1 MIGARGGLKPLLRLM
16 RKMRFQNDFDAYAT
30 VIQFVSRRALRLG
43 GYRPL
48 VLYGPM
54 GCGKTRI
61 VHCDRCGKEITVPEN
76 SNVTEEWILFCEDCE
91 KEVGPVVD
99 PRP

>member
-1 MIGARGGLKPLLRLM
+1 MMKKLIVALL
-16 RKMRFQNDFDAYAT
+16 
-30 VIQFVSRRALRLG
+30 
-43 GYRPL
+43 L
-48 VLYGPM
+48 VLSLAM
-54 GCGKTRI
+54 LAGCGKTRI